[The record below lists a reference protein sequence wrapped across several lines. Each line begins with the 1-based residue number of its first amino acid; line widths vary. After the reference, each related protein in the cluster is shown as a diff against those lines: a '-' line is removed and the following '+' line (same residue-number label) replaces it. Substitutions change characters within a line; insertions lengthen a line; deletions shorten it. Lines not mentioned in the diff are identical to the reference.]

1 MQQTVNFVPILPVN
15 EKGEH
20 EINVAPKN
28 NIVIS
33 TNPFEASHAV
43 HFIVGL
49 KKALFRQQSKETKR
63 LSAVYLASIKP
74 ILPAEMSMPEMKRY
88 ERQLVLCSLCFPL
101 KKVKK
106 RQLPAEIAASN
117 SYPLKNETR
126 MPLPNQ

>member
-1 MQQTVNFVPILPVN
+1 MIDIIN

-33 TNPFEASHAV
+33 TNTFEASHAV

-63 LSAVYLASIKP
+63 LSAVYWRHKA
-74 ILPAEMSMPEMKRY
+74 ILPAEISMPEIKRY
-88 ERQLVLCSLCFPL
+88 EHLLVLCSICFRL
-101 KKVKK
+101 RKVKK
-106 RQLPAEIAASN
+106 RQLPAEVAASN
-117 SYPLKNETR
+117 SYPLKNETS